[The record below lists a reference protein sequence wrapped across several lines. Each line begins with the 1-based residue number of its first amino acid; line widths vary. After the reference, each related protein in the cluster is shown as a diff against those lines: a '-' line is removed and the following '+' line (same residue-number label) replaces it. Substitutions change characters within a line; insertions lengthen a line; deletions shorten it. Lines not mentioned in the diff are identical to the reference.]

1 MPLPRTTATLHHDR
15 CPRMTDLLHVVDDTG
30 APRHIREERVNA
42 MGTSRLDRG
51 TKIYIGVL
59 AAIVLAVLI
68 TWLLTLDPRVW
79 KINDRLEQ
87 DPEIAAYPFPFRVL
101 EIRNGV
107 AVVASPRSPQVS
119 VIRFLGVIDPGLRNA
134 DPDSPAAVTAQK
146 KLASVQGRVRKLVE
160 AEPDIQ
166 RVSWRLD
173 ADWLAG
179 HGVQV
184 ER

>member
-1 MPLPRTTATLHHDR
+1 MNNSK
-15 CPRMTDLLHVVDDTG
+15 
-30 APRHIREERVNA
+30 I
-42 MGTSRLDRG
+42 DRG
-51 TKIYIGVL
+51 TKIYI
-59 AAIVLAVLI
+59 AVLGAI
-68 TWLLTLDPRVW
+68 ALAILFAWLLSLDPRVW
-79 KINDRLEQ
+79 EINDQLEQ
-87 DPEIAAYPFPFRVL
+87 NPDISTYPFPFRVL

-119 VIRFLGVIDPGLRNA
+119 VIRFLGVIDPGLCNA